1 MSIINTSSSFISYTL
16 TSDEYFAGSTL
27 TQLQKYVIQNQI
39 AQAAEEKLNL
49 IFLPENAT
57 KDAELQGRIL
67 ALKYLLDVSESIE
80 AANRDKDSLAS

>member
-16 TSDEYFAGSTL
+16 SSDEYFAGSTL

-49 IFLPENAT
+49 TFLPENAT